1 MKFSIFFHTNF
12 DVKLTSE
19 MLVERWSGQAG
30 SGGLRFIDIRE
41 WSGQV
46 GSDLLILGNGRVR
59 WGSGLLILGNGRV
72 RWAQIY

>member
-1 MKFSIFFHTNF
+1 M
-12 DVKLTSE
+12 
-19 MLVERWSGQAG
+19 

-59 WGSGLLILGNGRV
+59 W
-72 RWAQIY
+72 AQIY